1 MNTYI
6 IQNEYLQIG
15 LKQKGGEL
23 FSIQSKANQQEYM
36 WEADPAYWG
45 RHSCI
50 LFPIVGKV
58 WNDTY
63 RIDGQSFTMTQHGF
77 LRDLDFE
84 VIAQSEDAIIFQ
96 YEITEALA
104 SQYPYSCLIR
114 ITYTVI
120 ANTLSVVYAVE
131 NLEGQEI
138 YFSIGAHP
146 GFRCPLLP
154 NEKRADYKLV
164 FNQAET
170 AVRYLIE
177 NGYQTGATEPVL
189 ENTTTI
195 AITDH
200 LFDNDALI
208 FKHLQSNKVTLVNNQ
223 ETPILT
229 FHFPNTPFLGIWSKS
244 PDSPF
249 VCIEPWYGIADK
261 LHADWDYKDKEGVVA
276 LEADGIFSFEHR
288 IEIHFKGQ

>member
-1 MNTYI
+1 MSNYV
-6 IQNEYLQIG
+6 IQNEYLQVG

-36 WEADPAYWG
+36 WEADPTYWG

-63 RIDGQSFTMTQHGF
+63 RIDEQAFTMTQHGF

-104 SQYPYSCLIR
+104 AQYPYACLIR
-114 ITYTVI
+114 IAYTLV

-146 GFRCPLLP
+146 GFKCPLLP
-154 NEKRADYKLV
+154 SEKRSDYKLV

-189 ENTTTI
+189 DNTTTI

-208 FKHLQSNKVTLVNNQ
+208 FKHLQSDKVTLVNGK

-229 FHFPNTPFLGIWSKS
+229 FHFPDTPFLGIWSKS

-261 LHADWDYKDKEGVVA
+261 LNADWDYKDKEGVVA
-276 LEADGIFSFEHR
+276 LETDGIFSFEHR
-288 IEIHFKGQ
+288 IEVHL